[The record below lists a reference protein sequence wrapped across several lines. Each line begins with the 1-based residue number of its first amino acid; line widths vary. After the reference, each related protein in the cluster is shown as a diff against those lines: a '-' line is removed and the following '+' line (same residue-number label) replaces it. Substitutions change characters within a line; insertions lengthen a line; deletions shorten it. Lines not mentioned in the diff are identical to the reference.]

1 MLRCR
6 GTGAGGTVMLDQV
19 GQALG
24 LEHPSDQVQWDL
36 ITTSSLAFL
45 PRERWIKQTINQE
58 KGGGERDQVNK
69 RAYQALPPTELH
81 RHQRNGDPAGYAEVV
96 PA

>member
-58 KGGGERDQVNK
+58 KGGGGERPGE
-69 RAYQALPPTELH
+69 QARISSSSPDGT
-81 RHQRNGDPAGYAEVV
+81 A
-96 PA
+96 